1 MFLFCFILQSS
12 FFAHFMCFE
21 VPALAPP
28 GGAGN
33 DNKNR
38 SNNDDG
44 NDDDDLGIMDID
56 ETDKKTGNLK
66 LQLSVKLSLH
76 TRIRSNS
83 CENKTIFQFC
93 R

>member
-1 MFLFCFILQSS
+1 MFLFCFIIQSS

-33 DNKNR
+33 DKKSQ

-56 ETDKKTGNLK
+56 ETDKKPGKLK
-66 LQLSVKLSLH
+66 LLAISKAFATSSYYKV
-76 TRIRSNS
+76 
-83 CENKTIFQFC
+83 
-93 R
+93 